1 MIELN
6 DIKKAYGSKIILNN
20 IDLKIDNGEFVV
32 INGLSGSGKSTL
44 INIIG
49 HLDTADEGF
58 VKINGR
64 VYSSKKELRELRK
77 NYFGY
82 IFQNYA
88 LIDNET
94 VETNLMLAVEDKGNK
109 KEKIKQVL
117 SKVGLKN
124 SILTLKINQLS
135 GGEQQRV
142 AIARVL
148 LKPFQTILADEPT
161 GNLDNKN
168 KEEIFK
174 LLKSIQGSGKTVICV
189 SHDMDI
195 QKYADKIISLENENL
210 IIT

>member
-6 DIKKAYGSKIILNN
+6 DIKKTYGSKIILNN

-49 HLDTADEGF
+49 HLDTVDKGF
-58 VKINGR
+58 VKIDGK
-64 VYSSKKELRELRK
+64 VYSSKKEQRELRK

-88 LIDNET
+88 LVDNET
-94 VETNLMLAVEDKGNK
+94 VETNLLLAVEDKVNK
-109 KEKIKQVL
+109 SEKIRKVL
-117 SKVGLKN
+117 SEVGLED
-124 SILTLKINQLS
+124 SILKLKINQLS

-148 LKPFQTILADEPT
+148 LKPFKTILADEPT
-161 GNLDNKN
+161 GNLDDKN
-168 KEEIFK
+168 KEGIFR
-174 LLKSIQGSGKTVICV
+174 LLKSIQGLGKTVICV

-195 QKYADKIISLENENL
+195 HKYADKIISLENENL
-210 IIT
+210 III

>member
-1 MIELN
+1 MIALN

-32 INGLSGSGKSTL
+32 ISGLSGSGKSTL

-117 SKVGLKN
+117 SKVGLEN